1 MFEFKI
7 PEVGENIVSGNV
19 VNIFVSAG
27 DTVAK
32 DQDLLE
38 LETEKA
44 SLPVPSP
51 VAGEIKEILVKVGDE
66 VKIGQVAMRIK
77 AAAGTPAEEPK
88 QKILT
93 PVAAPMP
100 AKPAASTPTAT
111 SASSAGPGPVA
122 KFFNFVARRN
132 EDIPAQMDVPAAP
145 SVRRLARELGVEV
158 SSVPGSGPG
167 GRISKDDIKAF
178 VKQIVLSNGGPAMA
192 RKPLPDFARF
202 GAIRREKMSKV
213 RQVTKDHM
221 AHCWSTVAHVT
232 QFDKADITALEKIR
246 KANSTEERKL
256 TITPFL
262 IKVLARALKEFPQ
275 FNASIDAD
283 NNEIIYKQY
292 IHIGVA
298 VDTDR
303 GLLVPVLRNAD
314 KKSVLEIADELAKA
328 AERAR
333 NKKNSLEELQGG
345 SMTVTNLGG
354 IGGFAFTPIVN
365 WPEACILGVSRGDFE
380 PVYNK
385 EKGNFVPRFKL
396 PLCLSYDH
404 RIINGADAAR
414 FLRWI
419 CEQLEQQKMDT

>member
-19 VNIFVSAG
+19 VNIFVAAG

-51 VAGEIKEILVKVGDE
+51 VSGQVKEILVKVGDE
-66 VKIGQVAMRIK
+66 VKIGQVVMRIK
-77 AAAGTPAEEPK
+77 ATGAVPAEEPR

-93 PVAAPMP
+93 PVAATAPTQP
-100 AKPAASTPTAT
+100 QVSAQTTAT
-111 SASSAGPGPVA
+111 APFTGTSPVA
-122 KFFNFVARRN
+122 RFFNFVARRN
-132 EDIPAQMDVPAAP
+132 EDIPAQVDVPAAP

-167 GRISKDDIKAF
+167 GRISKDDVKAF
-178 VKQIVLSNGGPAMA
+178 VKQIVLSGGGQAAPK
-192 RKPLPDFARF
+192 KPLPDFARF

-232 QFDKADITALEKIR
+232 QFDKADITELEKIR

-256 TITPFL
+256 TVTPFL
-262 IKVLARALKEFPQ
+262 IKVLARALKGFPQ

-303 GLLVPVLRNAD
+303 GLLVPVLRDAD
-314 KKSVLEIADELAKA
+314 KKSVLEITDELTKA

-333 NKKNSLEELQGG
+333 NKKTALEELQGG

-365 WPEACILGVSRGDFE
+365 WPEVCILGVSRGDFE

-404 RIINGADAAR
+404 RIIDGADAAR

-419 CEQLEQQKMDT
+419 CENLENVGI

>member
-7 PEVGENIVSGNV
+7 PEVGENIHSGNV
-19 VNIFVSAG
+19 VNIFVSVG
-27 DTVAK
+27 DTVRK

-51 VAGEIKEILVKVGDE
+51 VAGEVKEILINVGDD
-66 VKIGQVAMRIK
+66 VKIGQTVMKI
-77 AAAGTPAEEPK
+77 AAPNGAPSEKPK
-88 QKILT
+88 QGLQAKT
-93 PVAAPMP
+93 EAP
-100 AKPAASTPTAT
+100 KPTAASVPAPTIPPTPTT
-111 SASSAGPGPVA
+111 GPSPVSR
-122 KFFNFVARRN
+122 FLNFVTRRN
-132 EDIPAQMDVPAAP
+132 EDIPAQVDVPAAP
-145 SVRRLARELGVEV
+145 SVRRLARELGVEI
-158 SSVPGSGPG
+158 SSIPGFGPG
-167 GRISKDDIKAF
+167 GRISKDDVKAF
-178 VKQIVLSNGGPAMA
+178 VKQIVLSGGGPSAPK
-192 RKPLPDFARF
+192 KPLPDFAKF
-202 GAIRREKMSKV
+202 GPIRREKMSKV

-221 AHCWSTVAHVT
+221 ALCWSTIPHVT
-232 QFDKADITALEKIR
+232 QFDKADITELEKIR

-256 TITPFL
+256 TVTPFL
-262 IKVLARALKEFPQ
+262 IKVLAKALKEFPQ

-303 GLLVPVLRNAD
+303 GLLVPVLRDAD
-314 KKSVLEIADELAKA
+314 KKSVLEITDKLAKA

-333 NKKNSLEELQGG
+333 NKKTALEELQGG

-365 WPEACILGVSRGDFE
+365 WPEVCILGVSRGNFE
-380 PVYNK
+380 PVYDK
-385 EKGNFVPRFKL
+385 EKGDFVPRFKL

-404 RIINGADAAR
+404 HIIDGVDAAR
-414 FLRWI
+414 FLKWI
-419 CEQLEQQKMDT
+419 CEQLEQQRMET